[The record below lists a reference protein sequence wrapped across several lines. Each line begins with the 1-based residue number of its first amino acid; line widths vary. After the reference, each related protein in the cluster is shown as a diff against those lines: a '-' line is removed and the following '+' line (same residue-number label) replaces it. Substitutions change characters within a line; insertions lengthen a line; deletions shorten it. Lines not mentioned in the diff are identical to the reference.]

1 MARRHVIGDGGVA
14 VVAAGAQ
21 MRGDPLAFYKDL
33 DSARRQPDLNLAAGE
48 AVGDAVEVSLDQ
60 DMVIDADTA
69 QPPFGKGVGFARQLL
84 EVSPLEFLEEGPAGD
99 TEPVVEVRAVAMG
112 LSH

>member
-1 MARRHVIGDGGVA
+1 
-14 VVAAGAQ
+14 
-21 MRGDPLAFYKDL
+21 MRGNPLAFYKDL

-69 QPPFGKGVGFARQLL
+69 QPPFGKGIGLARQLL
-84 EVSPLEFLEEGPAGD
+84 EVRPLEFLEEGPAGD
-99 TEPVVEVRAVAMG
+99 TEPTDRPHLIELMEQLADRRIEFSQTVKAAMAQPAQ
-112 LSH
+112 